1 MTVRRQLSERELV
14 LAAKECRGEARDA
27 LLEAFTPLI
36 GTVARGYRGASE
48 VGRGELMQQGMVGML
63 RALQRY
69 DPELETPFWAYA
81 SWWVRQAMQQL
92 VSELGRPVVVPDRR
106 APDRHRA
113 RAGGEP
119 DRG

>member
-48 VGRGELMQQGMVGML
+48 VGRGELMQ
-63 RALQRY
+63 
-69 DPELETPFWAYA
+69 
-81 SWWVRQAMQQL
+81 
-92 VSELGRPVVVPDRR
+92 
-106 APDRHRA
+106 APSSS
-113 RAGGEP
+113 
-119 DRG
+119 